1 MKRLIKKA
9 DKFSKVYHVNGNDFR
24 YNYDTNMIELLYE
37 GEVIDETGC
46 LLEDW
51 EDNPEFMC
59 EEYSRDLD
67 AEFEN
72 FYQFELKDIME
83 ENGEKLGL

>member
-1 MKRLIKKA
+1 MNY
-9 DKFSKVYHVNGNDFR
+9 SKIYKVKGYDFR
-24 YNYDTNMIELLYE
+24 YNYNTNMIELLFE
-37 GEVIDETGC
+37 GEVVDETGC

-59 EEYSRDLD
+59 EEYARDLD

-72 FYQFELKDIME
+72 FYQFELKDLMY
-83 ENGEKLGL
+83 ENGEKIGL

>member
-1 MKRLIKKA
+1 MKYSKIYKIK
-9 DKFSKVYHVNGNDFR
+9 GNDFR
-24 YNYDTNMIELLYE
+24 YNYDTNMIELLFE

-59 EEYSRDLD
+59 EEYARDLD

-72 FYQFELKDIME
+72 FYQFELKDLMH
-83 ENGEKLGL
+83 ENGEKIGL